1 MLIKL
6 LSGDDWCEWRAWFQ
20 AHHYS
25 DSWTRADTSF
35 DSVRWKMEHSN
46 LLWESRERL
55 EDDGY
60 TVRVEKEN
68 KFWVDG
74 ACATVSGQPNLV
86 VKKDIDITVMDVK
99 TGTPRQWDII
109 QVMLY
114 MFGLDRYVTAWGDIT
129 EGEGGLQR
137 SWDIPAYAISSEFIE
152 EIGSLIRRVADEKP
166 ALLVPSSAECGFCSI
181 TLEECLQRISVPEEA
196 LPLQSKSP
204 ALCC

>member
-1 MLIKL
+1 MLSRL
-6 LSGDDWCEWRAWFQ
+6 LSGDDSCEWRAWFQ

-25 DSWTRADTSF
+25 DSWTRAYTSF
-35 DSVRWKMEHSN
+35 DSVRWKMEHSK

-129 EGEGGLQR
+129 LKGGGLQR

-152 EIGSLIRRVADEKP
+152 EMGSLIRRVADEK
-166 ALLVPSSAECGFCSI
+166 AAS
-181 TLEECLQRISVPEEA
+181 
-196 LPLQSKSP
+196 
-204 ALCC
+204 

>member
-1 MLIKL
+1 MLSRL
-6 LSGDDWCEWRAWFQ
+6 LSGDDSCEWLAWFH

-60 TVRVEKEN
+60 TVWVEKEN

-74 ACATVSGQPNLV
+74 ACATVSGQPDLV
-86 VKKDIDITVMDVK
+86 AERHGDITVMDVK
-99 TGTPRQWDII
+99 TGTPCQSDIV

-114 MFGLDRYVTAWGDIT
+114 MYGLDRSVPCLGGYYS

-137 SWDIPAYAISSEFIE
+137 SCRGHS
-152 EIGSLIRRVADEKP
+152 RRCHKP
-166 ALLVPSSAECGFCSI
+166 
-181 TLEECLQRISVPEEA
+181 
-196 LPLQSKSP
+196 
-204 ALCC
+204 